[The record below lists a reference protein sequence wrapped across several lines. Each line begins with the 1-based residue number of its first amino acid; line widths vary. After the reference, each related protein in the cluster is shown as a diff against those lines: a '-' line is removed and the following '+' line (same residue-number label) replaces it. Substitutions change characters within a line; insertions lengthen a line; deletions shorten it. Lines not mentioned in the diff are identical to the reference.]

1 MSFEY
6 APNGFV
12 GVLTPQANTTV
23 EPELGILLP
32 RGMSLLTAR
41 LVSNK
46 PDLESRLL
54 EYFDKLTLSAAQ
66 FAEAPL
72 RSLGV
77 ACTGS
82 SYLVGRDRE
91 DFIFDELRQRK
102 GVHVTSS
109 ALSVVD
115 ALHAFNA
122 ERIGLVSPY
131 PDSLLQHSVAYWH
144 SRGFHV
150 EAVAN
155 VVLNET
161 DRARSPNSNPIYAI
175 GSHSVMDAIDK
186 LRDLSLDA
194 IVLLGTGMPS
204 LHAILQKPSL
214 GGAPVFSCTLALA
227 WRCVSAMQ
235 GSDLSADSLRDW
247 IAGAHWRSRFGGCF
261 LESADTKPNA
271 FIERSEL

>member
-6 APNGFV
+6 APGGFV

-32 RGMSLLTAR
+32 RGMGLITAR
-41 LVSNK
+41 LVSDK
-46 PDLESRLL
+46 PSLDNRLL
-54 EYFDKLTLSAAQ
+54 EYFDNLTLSVAQ

-91 DFIFDELRQRK
+91 DVLFDELRQRK
-102 GVHVTSS
+102 GIHVTSS

-115 ALHAFNA
+115 ALRALNA

-131 PDSLLQHSVAYWH
+131 PDSLLQQSIAYWH
-144 SRGFHV
+144 SRGFNV
-150 EAVAN
+150 DAVAN
-155 VVLNET
+155 VELNPS
-161 DRARSPNSNPIYAI
+161 DRVRSPKTNPIYAI

-186 LRDLSLDA
+186 LGDLPLDA

-204 LHAILQKPSL
+204 LNTILQKPSV

-235 GSDLSADSLRDW
+235 GSELSANSIREW
-247 IAGAHWRSRFGGCF
+247 IAGDHWRSRFGDCF
-261 LESADTKPNA
+261 LQSADTQPYTSVQRN
-271 FIERSEL
+271 EL